1 MLFRGLRLAEA
12 GRRVLFV
19 DAGDRIGG
27 GWRTTEAFG
36 VSGVETGV
44 HLFENRPGSNR
55 ALRSLFDPEEL
66 TVDHGHGQLGRTRM
80 SLRHARSLLYAG
92 LVARSLRRGSAERAR
107 HSMHQLGATFRY
119 RTLPLLYPKA
129 GVAEMFGRLEA
140 RLCGREA
147 RFMFETRVTSIDVRP
162 QGVVLHLEDGGVL
175 DAEILVF
182 SSRAHTPVIGREAMW
197 QSLEPKTVTNLILA
211 VPDDGVRFRGYV
223 EVFANPVLKR
233 VRRFAGALPPDRS
246 ILTVQ
251 ARSSDPSAASIMA
264 ELGRLGL
271 VRPGLAAEQAQ
282 VERVSFSTLDTKP
295 AQELA
300 RSSGGRL
307 QFLRTVDF
315 SDEDHSPG

>member
-36 VSGVETGV
+36 VTGVETGV

-55 ALRSLFDPEEL
+55 ALRSLFGPQEL

-80 SLRHARSLLYAG
+80 PLRHARSLLYAG
-92 LVARSLRRGSAERAR
+92 LVARALRRGSAERAR
-107 HSMHQLGATFRY
+107 HSLHQLGATLRC
-119 RTLPLLYPKA
+119 RKLPLLYPKA
-129 GVAEMFGRLEA
+129 GVAEMFARLEA
-140 RLCGREA
+140 RLLARGA
-147 RFMFETRVTSIDVRP
+147 RFMFGTRVTSIDVRP
-162 QGVVLHLEDGGVL
+162 QGVALHLEDGGVL
-175 DAEILVF
+175 DAETLVV
-182 SSRAHTPVIGREAMW
+182 SSRAHAPVTGREAMW

-211 VPDDGVRFRGYV
+211 VPDDGLRFQGYV
-223 EVFANPVLKR
+223 EIFANPVLKR
-233 VRRFAGALPPDRS
+233 VRRFAGVLPPDRS

-251 ARSSDPSAASIMA
+251 SRSSDPSAASIMA
-264 ELGRLGL
+264 ELARLGL
-271 VRPGLAAEQAQ
+271 VRPGLPADDAQ
-282 VERVSFSTLDTKP
+282 IERVSFSTLASRS